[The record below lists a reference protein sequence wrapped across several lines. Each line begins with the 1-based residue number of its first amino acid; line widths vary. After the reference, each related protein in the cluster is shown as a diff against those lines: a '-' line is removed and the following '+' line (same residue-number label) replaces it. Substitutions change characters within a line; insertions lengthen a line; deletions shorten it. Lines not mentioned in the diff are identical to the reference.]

1 MIIPIIDDNSHGMWR
16 RVCIIEF
23 PRKFTKDEMDV
34 DLSDKLKRELPGI
47 FNWALEGYKRLRSK
61 NFKLTATSSMEKL
74 KQQYKTDS
82 DSVLSFASELL
93 QKCDDCKI
101 KFSDAYEHYQQYCA
115 SEGYKF
121 PEKKYTFREIL
132 KRNGFKIDTSTKD
145 GNQMYVF
152 DVMLGGKK

>member
-1 MIIPIIDDNSHGMWR
+1 MACFQAIIVNIAIPVLFLMIKLTQTSLYSIKRPLHNSESR
-16 RVCIIEF
+16 
-23 PRKFTKDEMDV
+23 
-34 DLSDKLKRELPGI
+34 KLKL
-47 FNWALEGYKRLRSK
+47 
-61 NFKLTATSSMEKL
+61 
-74 KQQYKTDS
+74 
-82 DSVLSFASELL
+82 
-93 QKCDDCKI
+93 
-101 KFSDAYEHYQQYCA
+101 SDAYEHYRQYCA